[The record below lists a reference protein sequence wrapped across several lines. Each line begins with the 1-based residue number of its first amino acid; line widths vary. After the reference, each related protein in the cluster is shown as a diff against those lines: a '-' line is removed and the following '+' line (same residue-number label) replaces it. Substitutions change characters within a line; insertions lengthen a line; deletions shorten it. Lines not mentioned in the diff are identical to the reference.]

1 MSLSKLHSLLL
12 DLLKT
17 IVSDAAKDTRR
28 DFFDGAIR
36 PLYEGLDSIRKE
48 YVKLFHTLRKRINES
63 SSIANFQSAV
73 QEFKEGRDDIVSRR
87 GRYFFNRMNN
97 NLLTR
102 FGMVKQSLIK
112 HESDYAEKKE
122 IVQSIEA
129 FCDSVS
135 IYFTGNPLVHPP
147 GTRAAR
153 MRDALEE
160 ALHQLEGG
168 NYPRFIEV
176 AIRDPN
182 GIAKTIDME
191 IDNMNEAWTIV
202 EQDYDKLS
210 ILFGRFK
217 YSSAEKDLEQRKS
230 EKNS

>member
-48 YVKLFHTLRKRINES
+48 Y
-63 SSIANFQSAV
+63 
-73 QEFKEGRDDIVSRR
+73 
-87 GRYFFNRMNN
+87 
-97 NLLTR
+97 
-102 FGMVKQSLIK
+102 
-112 HESDYAEKKE
+112 
-122 IVQSIEA
+122 
-129 FCDSVS
+129 
-135 IYFTGNPLVHPP
+135 
-147 GTRAAR
+147 
-153 MRDALEE
+153 
-160 ALHQLEGG
+160 
-168 NYPRFIEV
+168 
-176 AIRDPN
+176 
-182 GIAKTIDME
+182 
-191 IDNMNEAWTIV
+191 EAWTIV